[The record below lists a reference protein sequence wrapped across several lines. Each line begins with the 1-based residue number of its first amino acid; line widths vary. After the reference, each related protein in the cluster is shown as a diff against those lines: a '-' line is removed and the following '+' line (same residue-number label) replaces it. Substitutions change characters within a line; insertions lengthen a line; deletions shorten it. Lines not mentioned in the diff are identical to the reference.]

1 MVKFAKPDCKIG
13 KACRDFSQEH
23 RFLWKPVLILSVI
36 MMVSISAILL
46 ADYNYIDDVL
56 RVNFGGRYFTTFG
69 RYISEYLSIAIH
81 ADTYLTDVSPLTQ
94 ILACCFV
101 AASGAIVLHVITGKK
116 EFTFWEYA
124 AVLPLGLS
132 PYFLQCL
139 SYKFDSP
146 YMAISILGSVAPLLW
161 RNKDWKAYVAATVV
175 GTLVMCTSYQASS
188 GIFPLMVMVLCLK
201 QWNEKEDFKQTLKF
215 ALISA
220 GAYLVG
226 LLIFRFGIYQASESY
241 AGAETGEMGILMTM
255 ARNLIQYYSMVVFDF
270 KASWNV
276 LVLLVGV
283 SFLLVSVIVSKR
295 NKLAAFGLT
304 VLVMLMMILLCFGAF
319 AFIESTLFEPRA
331 MYGFGAMLAIMA
343 VYIVNSG
350 VFKAARVFCFALSW
364 VFVSFAFTYG
374 NALEEQKEYT
384 DFRITSVIEDLKD
397 WDEFTA
403 ENQFRLR
410 ITGAAGYAPVNDK
423 NYLEN
428 NVLVR
433 LIPPVFIDTRVSMF
447 SGLDMIYFYG
457 FNNVSIDWQNNVEKE
472 DLEVLTDNIYH
483 TIWVGGD
490 YIWVELKNYNENVGP
505 YFDMLLPQ

>member
-1 MVKFAKPDCKIG
+1 MAKIWKPDWKIRE
-13 KACRDFSQEH
+13 KCRDFSQEH
-23 RFLWKPVLILSVI
+23 RFLLKPFLILSVI
-36 MMVSISAILL
+36 MMVSMSAILI

-69 RYISEYLSIAIH
+69 RYISEYLSILIH
-81 ADTYLTDVSPLTQ
+81 ADTFLTDISPLPQ
-94 ILACCFV
+94 LLACCIV
-101 AASGAIVLHVITGKK
+101 AASGAIILHVITGKK

-146 YMAISILGSVAPLLW
+146 YMALSILGSVAPLLW
-161 RNKDWKAYVAATVV
+161 RNKNVKAYVAAIIV
-175 GTLVMCTSYQASS
+175 GMLVMCTTYQAAS
-188 GIFPLMVMVLCLK
+188 GIFPLVIMALCLK
-201 QWNEKEDFKQTLKF
+201 RWNEKEDFKEILKF
-215 ALISA
+215 AAISA

-226 LLIFRFGIYQASESY
+226 LLIFRFGIYRPSDSY
-241 AGAETGEMGILMTM
+241 VGAETGNAGLIATMG
-255 ARNLIQYYSMVVFDF
+255 RNLLQYYSMVLFDF

-276 LVLLVGV
+276 LLVLVGA
-283 SFLLVSVIVSKR
+283 SFLVVNVVKSRQKKI
-295 NKLAAFGLT
+295 AAFGMAC
-304 VLVMLMMILLCFGAF
+304 LVMALMLLLCFGAF
-319 AFIESTLFEPRA
+319 AFLESTLFDPRA
-331 MYGFGAMLAIMA
+331 MYGFGAMLAIMS
-343 VYIVNSG
+343 VYVVSSG

-403 ENQFRLR
+403 DKQFRLR
-410 ITGAAGYAPVNDK
+410 ISGAAGYAPVNDK
-423 NYLEN
+423 NYREN
-428 NVLVR
+428 NVLIR
-433 LIPPVFIDTRVSMF
+433 LLPPTFIDSRVSMF
-447 SGLDMIYFYG
+447 SGLDLIYFYG
-457 FNNVSIDWQNNVEKE
+457 LNNVSVDQINNVEKE
-472 DLEVLTDNIYH
+472 SLEVLTDNIYH

-490 YIWVELKNYNENVGP
+490 YIWVELKNSNEYVGP